1 TAGPHV
7 FDGYLNAPEQTAEA
21 LHDGLHWTGD
31 LASMDERG
39 IITVVG
45 RRKDMI
51 ISGGFNIYAREVE
64 NALQAHPAIQEAAV
78 FGVPDLEWG
87 ESVAAAMI
95 LRPGMNLNSEE
106 VISFCKDRLASYK
119 KPKYVYFVSDFP
131 RNTLGKIQK
140 SKLSEVLR
148 IL

>member
-1 TAGPHV
+1 MVDEQGCDVTPGEVGEIVTAGPHV

-31 LASMDERG
+31 LATIDERG

-64 NALQAHPAIQEAAV
+64 NILQAHPAVQEAAV
-78 FGVPDLEWG
+78 FGVPDIEWG
-87 ESVAAAMI
+87 E
-95 LRPGMNLNSEE
+95 
-106 VISFCKDRLASYK
+106 
-119 KPKYVYFVSDFP
+119 
-131 RNTLGKIQK
+131 
-140 SKLSEVLR
+140 LSR
-148 IL
+148 RR